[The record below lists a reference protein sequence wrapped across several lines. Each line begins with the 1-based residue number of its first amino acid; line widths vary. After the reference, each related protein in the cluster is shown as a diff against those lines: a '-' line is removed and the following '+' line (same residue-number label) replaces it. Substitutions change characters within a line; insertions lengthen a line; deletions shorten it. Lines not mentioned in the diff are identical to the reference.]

1 MHVPVDFLS
10 DQGTVRYI
18 HKQVDDVDYFFVS
31 NRVDK
36 DMSVNAHFRASGKQP
51 YLWDPVTGK
60 TSLIPVSADNG
71 KQTSLELA
79 FAPYQSYFVF
89 FSGDRQP
96 VSTASTNIKGKRVL
110 MSLQGSWNV
119 AFDPKWGGP
128 VQVEFPTLQ
137 DWSKHTEPGIKYYSG
152 TAVYTMQFDYKETL
166 SGSLFLDLGL
176 VKNIAKVWLNGQD
189 LGTIWTS
196 PWQVDISGALKNG
209 KNELKIEVTNLWGNR
224 LIGDE
229 QKVNDG
235 IVNGQWPEWLLK
247 GEKRPSD
254 RYTFT
259 TYPHYTKDTPLLE
272 SGLLG
277 PVHIIQVLE

>member
-1 MHVPVDFLS
+1 M
-10 DQGTVRYI
+10 
-18 HKQVDDVDYFFVS
+18 
-31 NRVDK
+31 
-36 DMSVNAHFRASGKQP
+36 
-51 YLWDPVTGK
+51 
-60 TSLIPVSADNG
+60 
-71 KQTSLELA
+71 
-79 FAPYQSYFVF
+79 
-89 FSGDRQP
+89 
-96 VSTASTNIKGKRVL
+96 
-110 MSLQGSWNV
+110 
-119 AFDPKWGGP
+119 
-128 VQVEFPTLQ
+128 
-137 DWSKHTEPGIKYYSG
+137 
-152 TAVYTMQFDYKETL
+152 
-166 SGSLFLDLGL
+166 
-176 VKNIAKVWLNGQD
+176 KNIAKVWLNGQD

-196 PWQVDISGALKNG
+196 PWQVDVSGVLKQG

-277 PVHIIQVLE
+277 PVHIIQVLD

>member
-1 MHVPVDFLS
+1 
-10 DQGTVRYI
+10 
-18 HKQVDDVDYFFVS
+18 
-31 NRVDK
+31 
-36 DMSVNAHFRASGKQP
+36 
-51 YLWDPVTGK
+51 
-60 TSLIPVSADNG
+60 
-71 KQTSLELA
+71 
-79 FAPYQSYFVF
+79 
-89 FSGDRQP
+89 
-96 VSTASTNIKGKRVL
+96 
-110 MSLQGSWNV
+110 MSLQGPWNV
-119 AFDPKWGGP
+119 SFDPKWGGP
-128 VQVEFPTLQ
+128 ADVEFPTLQ

-152 TAVYTMQFDYKETL
+152 TAVYTKQFDYKETL

-176 VKNIAKVWLNGQD
+176 VKNIAKVWLNGHD

-196 PWQVDISGALKNG
+196 PWQVNVSGVLKQG
-209 KNELKIEVTNLWGNR
+209 KNELKIEVTNLWVNR

-247 GEKRPSD
+247 GKKRPSD

-277 PVHIIQVLE
+277 PVHIIQVLD

>member
-1 MHVPVDFLS
+1 M
-10 DQGTVRYI
+10 
-18 HKQVDDVDYFFVS
+18 
-31 NRVDK
+31 
-36 DMSVNAHFRASGKQP
+36 
-51 YLWDPVTGK
+51 
-60 TSLIPVSADNG
+60 
-71 KQTSLELA
+71 
-79 FAPYQSYFVF
+79 
-89 FSGDRQP
+89 
-96 VSTASTNIKGKRVL
+96 
-110 MSLQGSWNV
+110 
-119 AFDPKWGGP
+119 
-128 VQVEFPTLQ
+128 
-137 DWSKHTEPGIKYYSG
+137 
-152 TAVYTMQFDYKETL
+152 
-166 SGSLFLDLGL
+166 
-176 VKNIAKVWLNGQD
+176 KNIAKVWLNGQD

-196 PWQVDISGALKNG
+196 PWQVDVSGVLKQG

-277 PVHIIQVLE
+277 PVQSICRKYQLSKGTILRWEKEYVLAEKALPLSSELLRKLEQMRTFKETAKVSRSREEELEDEIMRLRKALEYSELRNEALHEVLKIGREQFGIDLLKKVGAKQ

>member
-1 MHVPVDFLS
+1 MEVCTCDS
-10 DQGTVRYI
+10 
-18 HKQVDDVDYFFVS
+18 VS
-31 NRVDK
+31 YVVCRN
-36 DMSVNAHFRASGKQP
+36 
-51 YLWDPVTGK
+51 
-60 TSLIPVSADNG
+60 
-71 KQTSLELA
+71 LA
-79 FAPYQSYFVF
+79 F
-89 FSGDRQP
+89 
-96 VSTASTNIKGKRVL
+96 L
-110 MSLQGSWNV
+110 ML
-119 AFDPKWGGP
+119 
-128 VQVEFPTLQ
+128 
-137 DWSKHTEPGIKYYSG
+137 
-152 TAVYTMQFDYKETL
+152 
-166 SGSLFLDLGL
+166 
-176 VKNIAKVWLNGQD
+176 D

-229 QKVNDG
+229 QKKNDG

-247 GEKRPSD
+247 EEKRPSD